1 MPITI
6 FTFKIKRLNGL
17 EKSSTEARPGLHRP
31 KTELEVGKFDLSAK
45 LSFTDPIL
53 LYSRIK
59 SH

>member
-45 LSFTDPIL
+45 L
-53 LYSRIK
+53 
-59 SH
+59 